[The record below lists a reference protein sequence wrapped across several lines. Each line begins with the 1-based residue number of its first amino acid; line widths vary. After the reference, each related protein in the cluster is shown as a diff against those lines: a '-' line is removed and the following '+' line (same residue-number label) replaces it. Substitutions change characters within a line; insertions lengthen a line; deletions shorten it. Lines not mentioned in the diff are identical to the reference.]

1 MAGSYKDLVD
11 KDGHLKPADDM
22 TAQETAE
29 AYEVIAELYGMVWWL
44 AHQCVAPHIHP
55 EALHSL
61 EFFRESMKDV
71 VEAARQNNDEGVEI
85 SKTVHRRASQRK
97 DT

>member
-1 MAGSYKDLVD
+1 MASYKDITNET
-11 KDGHLKPADDM
+11 GHLKPEDGM
-22 TAQETAE
+22 AQLEMAET
-29 AYEVIAELYGMVWWL
+29 YEVIEELYGMIWWL

-71 VEAARQNNDEGVEI
+71 VEAARQHNDEGVEI
-85 SKTVHRRASQRK
+85 SKTVHRLASQRK